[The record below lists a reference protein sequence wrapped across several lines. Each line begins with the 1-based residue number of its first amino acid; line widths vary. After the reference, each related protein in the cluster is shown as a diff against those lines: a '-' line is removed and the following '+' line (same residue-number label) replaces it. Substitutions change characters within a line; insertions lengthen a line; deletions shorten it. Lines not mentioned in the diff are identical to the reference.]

1 MGKSNNMSHISLL
14 CGVIILIIFT
24 FYILYKIFVKL
35 LTSSNKVLIHKISQT
50 TTRSIDAI
58 LKDSNKQLKELADQ
72 IRKGESL

>member
-1 MGKSNNMSHISLL
+1 MSHISLL